1 MLKFV
6 ENAFLSLQ
14 EKEREKK
21 QELEVSFQ
29 YSNLSKN
36 SSLIVCHQ
44 RAKQLNSQLKT
55 KLKTLEEENKDLRD
69 KFTKNEVDIITRKNE
84 LNNLLQTLQTERR
97 AALEQSQRLQICREQ
112 IDSVSLTYLTSYKL
126 V

>member
-55 KLKTLEEENKDLRD
+55 KLKTLEEENKDLRE